1 MMGER
6 KRVAAV
12 FSRSAIKF
20 CTAICNQRRN
30 AGMNITSRFSGRGE
44 GTGSTRDDER
54 LRKGYFSRG

>member
-6 KRVAAV
+6 KRVVAV

-30 AGMNITSRFSGRGE
+30 AGMKITSRFAGRGE
-44 GTGSTRDDER
+44 GRWEH
-54 LRKGYFSRG
+54 